1 MARLIELDQASLF
14 HFMVRRLGNSEDAAD
29 ATQEAVRRV
38 LVSLATLRNP
48 AAYRGWLYR
57 IALNVVQDM
66 ARSRQTERSLVLK
79 MTHSGSPSRGE
90 QMPDTKTEDLRDRV
104 RAAVNGLEGDLRAT
118 VVLRYEQGLSY
129 EEIAGAMQTP
139 AGTVAKRLHTAHQ
152 RLQQVLAGA
161 GASVALGSLTEALEA
176 TKISPIPRGIADTLN
191 CIVLESP
198 LPRTA
203 LRVPLVTT
211 GSSVLVALVLVGIG
225 GVLVY
230 WKGRGS
236 PPLTS
241 AAQSLTPKMNQA
253 MSGQSGFPGLRE
265 TEARQG
271 SLPPASF
278 PGRRELASLTGFIR
292 DQDTHLP
299 IAGAQ
304 VWIADPHL
312 SPPSRISAVTGQD
325 GSYSIEGPPSTYF
338 IDVLA
343 PGYVRYNFERIIHI
357 HRLQIAKDKA
367 ASDQVG
373 SLLEVRL
380 EEGRPATRSIDLVQC
395 AEIRG
400 LVVDPRGNPLPGADI
415 LLENQ
420 DFNFTS
426 ASQQNQLSISYEPDG
441 DTNQYVA
448 DFRGAFRI
456 SHLHPGGT
464 CSLKVTHKGFATLR
478 GTIALIRPQVE
489 TQLVLQ
495 DGMQLGGKVFN
506 DRGEAIR
513 NACLLVGISGSNQML
528 RSPDRSTAEGTYLL
542 TDQLPETFFIAAYAP
557 GYGPAIARIEG
568 SDPRQIPLVLP
579 EAAHRVFG
587 LIVDDSGQPLGGV
600 SASVH
605 HYDVSDG
612 KERARIVFVD
622 EQGNGSTGQETG
634 RPSGFL
640 PQSCRPPQSRS
651 QADGYF
657 ELERIA
663 LTSNLSAG
671 LHFEKTGYELL
682 EQSVSD
688 SGFLEIRMTRKAQK

>member
-1 MARLIELDQASLF
+1 
-14 HFMVRRLGNSEDAAD
+14 
-29 ATQEAVRRV
+29 
-38 LVSLATLRNP
+38 
-48 AAYRGWLYR
+48 
-57 IALNVVQDM
+57 
-66 ARSRQTERSLVLK
+66 
-79 MTHSGSPSRGE
+79 MTHSRSPSRGE
-90 QMPDTKTEDLRDRV
+90 QLTDAAAEDLRERV
-104 RAAVNGLEGDLRAT
+104 RAAVSGLEDEHRTT

-129 EEIAGAMQTP
+129 EEIAGAMQIP

-152 RLQQVLAGA
+152 RLRQMLAGA

-176 TKISPIPRGIADTLN
+176 TKISPIPRGIADTLKR
-191 CIVLESP
+191 ITLESP
-198 LPRTA
+198 LPRTT
-203 LRVPLVTT
+203 LRVPLVAS
-211 GSSVLVALVLVGIG
+211 GSSVLVALLLVGLG
-225 GVLVY
+225 GVLVSRQ
-230 WKGRGS
+230 GRGS

-241 AAQSLTPKMNQA
+241 ASESPAAKTAQEIPGRSRSQ
-253 MSGQSGFPGLRE
+253 GLRE
-265 TEARQG
+265 MGTRQG

-278 PGRRELASLTGFIR
+278 PLPRALARLTGFIR
-292 DQDTHLP
+292 DKDTHLP
-299 IAGAQ
+299 IGSAQ

-312 SPPSRISAVTGQD
+312 SPPPRISAVTAPD
-325 GSYSIEGPPSTYF
+325 GSYSLEAPPGTYF

-343 PGYVRYNFERIIHI
+343 PGYVRYNFERIIHL
-357 HRLQIAKDKA
+357 HQLELAKDKA

-380 EEGRPATRSIDLVQC
+380 QEGQPVTQSIDLVPC
-395 AEIRG
+395 GEIRG
-400 LVVDPRGNPLPGADI
+400 LVVDPGGNPLPGADI
-415 LLENQ
+415 FLEIQ
-420 DFNFTS
+420 DFKFTTG
-426 ASQQNQLSISYEPDG
+426 SQQHHLSISYEPDG

-464 CSLKVTHKGFATLR
+464 CSLKVTHKGFAVLR
-478 GTIALIRPQVE
+478 ETIALIQPSTE
-489 TQLVLQ
+489 TRLVLQ
-495 DGMQLGGKVFN
+495 AGLQLGGTVFN

-513 NACLLVGISGSNQML
+513 NACLLVGTSGSDQML
-528 RSPDRSTAEGTYLL
+528 RSSDRSTVAGAYLL
-542 TDQLPETFFIAAYAP
+542 TDQLPETRFIAAYAP

-579 EAAHRVFG
+579 EAVHRVFG

-612 KERARIVFVD
+612 NERARIVFVD
-622 EQGNGSTGQETG
+622 EKGAGSTEQETG

-640 PQSCRPPQSRS
+640 PQSCQPPQSRS
-651 QADGYF
+651 QADGCF

-663 LTSNLSAG
+663 LTSNLTAG

-682 EQSVSD
+682 EQSVSA